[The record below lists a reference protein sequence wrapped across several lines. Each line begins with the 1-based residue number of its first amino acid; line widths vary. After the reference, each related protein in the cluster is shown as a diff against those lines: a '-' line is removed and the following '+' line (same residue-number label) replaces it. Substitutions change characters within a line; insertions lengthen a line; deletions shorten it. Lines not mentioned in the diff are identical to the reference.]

1 MPNLAIKQK
10 SGFIPFTRNYTDD
23 YLNFVEI
30 LNTLGSTQE
39 YDESLFHIITAIYG
53 SGPAWYFEL
62 SAKIVNSAV
71 NLGMD
76 ESDAKIL
83 VSNLLSS
90 LPHLTG
96 EKDFDEI
103 VASVVG
109 DLDKSPEVSCV
120 YHSEDAENQFMK
132 DPTKAVLG
140 DGVVQSMRERV
151 DAQSDMKAFR

>member
-39 YDESLFHIITAIYG
+39 YDESFFHIITAIYG

-76 ESDAKIL
+76 GSDAKIL

-96 EKDFDEI
+96 EKVFDEI
-103 VASVVG
+103 VENI
-109 DLDKSPEVSCV
+109 KSPKGTTEAGINSL
-120 YHSEDAENQFMK
+120 ENNSFDK
-132 DPTKAVLG
+132 IIYEAIESAVERSIEISKA
-140 DGVVQSMRERV
+140 MENE
-151 DAQSDMKAFR
+151 